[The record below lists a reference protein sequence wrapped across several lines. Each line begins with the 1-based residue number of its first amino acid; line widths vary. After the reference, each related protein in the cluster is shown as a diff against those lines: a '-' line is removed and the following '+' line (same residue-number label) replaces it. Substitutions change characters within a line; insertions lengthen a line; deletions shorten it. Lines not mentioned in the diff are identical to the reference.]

1 MLEATDHRN
10 ARALEQVLG
19 NRLAA
24 LAEEGHVEPVGV
36 LPALLTRALHAGAG
50 HREMEHRVARLR
62 VAQLGVPTE
71 VTVEMDDGQGHRVF
85 ASLAASPAGGSYHAS
100 RRPSLG
106 SA

>member
-50 HREMEHRVARLR
+50 HREVEHGGAGLSI
-62 VAQLGVPTE
+62 AQLGVAAE
-71 VTVEMDDGQGHRVF
+71 AAVEMDDGQCHWVF
-85 ASLAASPAGGSYHAS
+85 ASLAALA
-100 RRPSLG
+100 RLLG
-106 SA
+106 V